1 MSTEHFVTCICF
13 TQKVPIS
20 TVQIILL
27 KVNHSLTTFVVVATL
42 SVVVFNE
49 FSNYLFSRSIKENWE
64 YSSCQFLNPSLHLQ
78 NICRK
83 TSLSEK
89 QDVVYEVFSTDFEK
103 VRKSNCGFRY
113 HWSIAIIVF
122 RCRSA

>member
-1 MSTEHFVTCICF
+1 MYLF

-27 KVNHSLTTFVVVATL
+27 KVNHSLTTFVIVATL
-42 SVVVFNE
+42 SAVVFNE

-64 YSSCQFLNPSLHLQ
+64 YSSCQFSKSILSVYLQ

-83 TSLSEK
+83 TSLSAK
-89 QDVVYEVFSTDFEK
+89 QDVEYEFFSADFEK

-122 RCRSA
+122 RCRSPYYIH

>member
-1 MSTEHFVTCICF
+1 MYLF

-49 FSNYLFSRSIKENWE
+49 FSNYLFSRSINKNWE
-64 YSSCQFLNPSLHLQ
+64 YSSCQFLNPFYLFTFK

-83 TSLSEK
+83 TSLSVK
-89 QDVVYEVFSTDFEK
+89 QDVVYEVFSADFEK

-113 HWSIAIIVF
+113 HWSIVIIVF
-122 RCRSA
+122 RCRSPYYIH